1 MSLNNMNYTQR
12 VAALAS
18 LGDSLK
24 AAMNDE
30 ALIHRASTYNQW
42 FTPEFQKQAF
52 SSWSDSL
59 KIENLH
65 TWLSA
70 YRLEN
75 QNVEA
80 KTVAIIMA
88 GNIPLVGLHDLISV
102 LACGHKAFVK
112 PSSDDTVLMEWV
124 IKELKRIEPGFETL
138 IQISEER
145 QMKDFDAVIAT
156 GSNNSFRY
164 FEYYFKSKP
173 SLLRKNRN
181 SIAVLSGHESKESL
195 ELLADDVFQYFGL
208 GCRNVSK
215 VLVPKDFF
223 VDPMFEAFEKYKEH
237 INHNKYAN
245 NYTYHKAIFLMN
257 LTAHLDNNFL
267 LFKQDEKIAS
277 PLGVLLFDYYENI
290 DQVKEYIKKHE
301 EEIQCVVS
309 EMEIDNAVPFGQA
322 QYPKLNDYAD
332 GVDTIGFLMNL

>member
-1 MSLNNMNYTQR
+1 MNYTQR

-65 TWLSA
+65 SWLSA

-195 ELLADDVFQYFGL
+195 ELFSL
-208 GCRNVSK
+208 SK
-215 VLVPKDFF
+215 EP
-223 VDPMFEAFEKYKEH
+223 
-237 INHNKYAN
+237 
-245 NYTYHKAIFLMN
+245 
-257 LTAHLDNNFL
+257 
-267 LFKQDEKIAS
+267 IAGFYGA
-277 PLGVLLFDYYENI
+277 GV
-290 DQVKEYIKKHE
+290 K
-301 EEIQCVVS
+301 S
-309 EMEIDNAVPFGQA
+309 
-322 QYPKLNDYAD
+322 
-332 GVDTIGFLMNL
+332 

>member
-1 MSLNNMNYTQR
+1 MNYTQSLT
-12 VAALAS
+12 ALAN

-24 AAMNDE
+24 AAINDE
-30 ALIHRASTYNQW
+30 SLIHRAFTYNNW

-52 SSWSDSL
+52 LSWSNLL
-59 KIENLH
+59 KIENLQN
-65 TWLSA
+65 WLA
-70 YRLEN
+70 PYQLEIQEN
-75 QNVEA
+75 A
-80 KTVAIIMA
+80 SKTVAIIMA

-102 LACGHKAFVK
+102 LVCGHRALIK
-112 PSSDDTVLMEWV
+112 PSSDDKVLMEWV
-124 IKELKRIEPGFETL
+124 VKELKNIDSEFENFIEL
-138 IQISEER
+138 SEER
-145 QMKDFDAVIAT
+145 QMKNFDVIIAT

-164 FEYYFKSKP
+164 FEYYFKDKP

-181 SIAVLSGHESKESL
+181 SIAVLRGNESKETL

-215 VLVPKDFF
+215 LLIPKDFF

-237 INHNKYAN
+237 INHHKYAN

-277 PLGVLLFDYYENI
+277 PLGVLLFDYYENEE
-290 DQVKEYIKKHE
+290 QVKSYLNQHE

-309 EMEIDNAVPFGQA
+309 DMNLIGAIPFGQS
-322 QYPKLNDYAD
+322 QNPQLNDYAD
-332 GVDTIGFLMNL
+332 GIDTISFLKGI

>member
-1 MSLNNMNYTQR
+1 MNYTQR

-24 AAMNDE
+24 SAINDE
-30 ALIHRASTYNQW
+30 ALIHRASIHNQW

-59 KIENLH
+59 KIENLQS
-65 TWLSA
+65 WLED
-70 YRLEN
+70 YDI
-75 QNVEA
+75 QNKKIEQ

-102 LACGHKAFVK
+102 LACGHAALIK
-112 PSSDDTVLMEWV
+112 PSSDDTVLMEWIV
-124 IKELKRIEPGFETL
+124 KELKRIEPGFENL
-138 IQISEER
+138 IKISEER

-164 FEYYFKSKP
+164 FEYYFKDKP
-173 SLLRKNRN
+173 ALLRKNRN
-181 SIAVLSGHESKESL
+181 SIAVLSGNESAHSL

-257 LTAHLDNNFL
+257 LTPHLDNNFL

-277 PLGVLLFDYYENI
+277 PLGVLLFDYYESI
-290 DQVKEYIKKHE
+290 EQVKDYINLHKD
-301 EEIQCVVS
+301 EIQCVVS
-309 EMEIDNAVPFGQA
+309 EMLLENAVAFGQS
-322 QYPKLNDYAD
+322 QYPALNDYAD
-332 GVDTIGFLMNL
+332 GVDTIQFLMMLGHQ